1 MPSLSSI
8 DHRIHAIAQQI
19 HAIRMAAYKQEAE
32 LLGVTRFPPLERQVD
47 DILTSSEE
55 FIGAF
60 EDGTLAGVLSVCP
73 DEEGRGISISSLVVH
88 PSYQQRGLGHA
99 LVREATEL
107 YLASE
112 LTVQTAA
119 ANLPALVLYARFGF
133 KEYRRWAFGSEP
145 LELVKLSR
153 PPAPAQGAAQHLLQ
167 PDPLRQAP

>member
-8 DHRIHAIAQQI
+8 DHRIQVVAQQI
-19 HAIRMAAYKQEAE
+19 HVVRMAAYKQEDE
-32 LLGVTRFPPLERQVD
+32 LLGVTRFPPLERRVD
-47 DILTSSEE
+47 DILSSSEE

-60 EDGTLAGVLSVCP
+60 EEGTLAGVLSVCH

-88 PSYQQRGLGHA
+88 PAYQQRGLGQA
-99 LVREATEL
+99 LVRDATER

-112 LTVQTAA
+112 FTVQTAA
-119 ANLPALVLYARFGF
+119 ANVPALALYARFGF

-153 PPAPAQGAAQHLLQ
+153 SPAPGPSAA
-167 PDPLRQAP
+167 

>member
-8 DHRIHAIAQQI
+8 DHRIHVVAQQI

-32 LLGVTRFPPLERQVD
+32 LLGLRRFPPLERRVD
-47 DILTSSEE
+47 DILGSSEE
-55 FIGAF
+55 FIGVF
-60 EDGTLAGVLSVCP
+60 QDGTLAGVLSACP

-88 PSYQQRGLGHA
+88 PAHQQRGLGQA
-99 LVREATEL
+99 LVRAATER

-112 LTVQTAA
+112 ITVQTAA
-119 ANLPALVLYARFGF
+119 ANVPALALYARLGF

-153 PPAPAQGAAQHLLQ
+153 SPAPVQSAA
-167 PDPLRQAP
+167 